1 MSTRFK
7 FRMKKSNFRK
17 EWVHKFRKEWVHKFR
32 KEFVSNVTSFFGVFN
47 SLNDVT
53 QKMQNFSRSRIKDK
67 KAYYR
72 PKLNQKHF
80 KLVYKL

>member
-17 EWVHKFRKEWVHKFR
+17 EWVHKFRKE
-32 KEFVSNVTSFFGVFN
+32 FVSNVTRFFGVFN

-53 QKMQNFSRSRIKDK
+53 QKM
-67 KAYYR
+67 
-72 PKLNQKHF
+72 
-80 KLVYKL
+80 